1 MNTLGKSLTVVA
13 ITLMLLSTLRFSS
26 VAAEGDVW
34 TPKSPMLTARAGL
47 GVVAVNGKI
56 YAIGGM
62 NNNSYLNVNEEYD
75 PVTDKWTTKTPMPTA
90 RSGFA
95 IATYQNRIYVFGGTI
110 GDSTTNS
117 SGFTGITQVY
127 TPGTDTWTTKTSM
140 PTPRADLSASVVN
153 GKIYLIGGKKY
164 VEHDPYY
171 EESNINEVY
180 DPGTDSWIN
189 KTSIPTATFGYAS
202 AVLDNKI
209 YIIGGGI
216 QFWERWDFTF
226 VKANQIYDAEN
237 DDWTVGATFDPSLS
251 YMAAAATS
259 GIVANPG
266 TITGSIGV
274 IMGFTDIQGLLQKI
288 GVSPVV
294 VKSGQYKDIGS
305 PVRTM
310 TDPERTILQTF
321 SDQVHRQFI
330 TAIAEGRHLEYE
342 KVVSVADG
350 RILSGENALEL
361 GLVDRLGNLE
371 DAIAWAGEMGGIT
384 GKVSAV
390 YAKDKK
396 HTFIKRL
403 AESSLHEILNQL
415 SAYHLFAGY
424 VL

>member
-1 MNTLGKSLTVVA
+1 MISDAEEKVGVIEVKGYIADPQETIQDIRRYREDKSIKAIVLRIDSPGGGVGPSQEISREVQRTLQDKKVVA
-13 ITLMLLSTLRFSS
+13 SLGA
-26 VAAEGDVW
+26 VAA
-34 TPKSPMLTARAGL
+34 S
-47 GVVAVNGKI
+47 
-56 YAIGGM
+56 GG
-62 NNNSYLNVNEEYD
+62 
-75 PVTDKWTTKTPMPTA
+75 
-90 RSGFA
+90 
-95 IATYQNRIYVFGGTI
+95 
-110 GDSTTNS
+110 
-117 SGFTGITQVY
+117 
-127 TPGTDTWTTKTSM
+127 
-140 PTPRADLSASVVN
+140 
-153 GKIYLIGGKKY
+153 
-164 VEHDPYY
+164 YY
-171 EESNINEVY
+171 I
-180 DPGTDSWIN
+180 
-189 KTSIPTATFGYAS
+189 AS
-202 AVLDNKI
+202 A
-209 YIIGGGI
+209 
-216 QFWERWDFTF
+216 
-226 VKANQIYDAEN
+226 A
-237 DDWTVGATFDPSLS
+237 
-251 YMAAAATS
+251 S

-288 GVSPVV
+288 GVTPVV

-310 TDPERTILQTF
+310 TDSERTLLQTF

-342 KVVSVADG
+342 KVATVADG
-350 RILSGENALEL
+350 RILSGENAHEL

-403 AESSLHEILNQL
+403 AESSLHEILSQL

>member
-1 MNTLGKSLTVVA
+1 MFSRRHPYLHFLLIFSSIVSVSTIAISLIVLAGIKLSTQNDTDISDAEEKVGVIEVKGLISDPHDVIQDLRRYREDKSIKAIVLRIDSPGGGVGPSQEISREVQRTLKDKKVVA
-13 ITLMLLSTLRFSS
+13 SLGA
-26 VAAEGDVW
+26 VAA
-34 TPKSPMLTARAGL
+34 S
-47 GVVAVNGKI
+47 
-56 YAIGGM
+56 GG
-62 NNNSYLNVNEEYD
+62 Y
-75 PVTDKWTTKTPMPTA
+75 
-90 RSGFA
+90 
-95 IATYQNRIYVFGGTI
+95 YV
-110 GDSTTNS
+110 
-117 SGFTGITQVY
+117 
-127 TPGTDTWTTKTSM
+127 
-140 PTPRADLSASVVN
+140 
-153 GKIYLIGGKKY
+153 
-164 VEHDPYY
+164 
-171 EESNINEVY
+171 
-180 DPGTDSWIN
+180 
-189 KTSIPTATFGYAS
+189 
-202 AVLDNKI
+202 
-209 YIIGGGI
+209 
-216 QFWERWDFTF
+216 
-226 VKANQIYDAEN
+226 
-237 DDWTVGATFDPSLS
+237 
-251 YMAAAATS
+251 AAATS

-342 KVVSVADG
+342 KVLSVADG